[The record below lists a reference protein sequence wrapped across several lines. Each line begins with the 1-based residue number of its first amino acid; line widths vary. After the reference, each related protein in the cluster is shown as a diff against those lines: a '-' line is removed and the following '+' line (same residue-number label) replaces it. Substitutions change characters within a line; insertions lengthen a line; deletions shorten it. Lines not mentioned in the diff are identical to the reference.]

1 MIKIIDLEKRDNNCY
16 FLMYEKKKEIFT
28 FNGTAK
34 ECLDEMIG
42 GVKKPVIEV
51 QTLFGGSNND
61 DIR

>member
-1 MIKIIDLEKRDNNCY
+1 MIKIMDLEKRDNNFY
-16 FLMYEKKKEIFT
+16 FVMYEKKKEIFT

-42 GVKKPVIEV
+42 VKKPVIKV
-51 QTLFGGSNND
+51 QTLFGGSNG